1 MKSTMKIIIAF
12 LWCVYA
18 ICYNTPVSA
27 RSRQTD
33 IKNQPIRII
42 LDTDIGNDVDDALA
56 LDMLYKYQDQ
66 GVVKILGIL
75 TNKDTKYAPEF
86 VDIMNTWYGYP
97 RIPIGKITGGVRL
110 DDYVNYAENVCK
122 LNNEDGTPMFKRSL
136 KSYDKLLPSHIL
148 YRKLLAAQPDNSVT
162 VITVGFSTNLAR
174 LLETPGDKY
183 SPLTGKELVAK
194 KVRLLSVM
202 GGDFIENPR
211 AEFNI
216 VNDIPSAKKLFSE
229 WPGDVAVSP
238 FAVGKVIKFPA
249 SVIQNDF
256 NWGVQHPMV
265 QAYLHYRP
273 MPYDRQTWDLTS
285 VLYAVKGAADFFGV
299 SEPGTITVTDDGHTV
314 FTPSESG
321 KHVILSVDKSQAQR
335 VKQYFIE
342 IITQKPN
349 SVK

>member
-1 MKSTMKIIIAF
+1 MINKLLCAALVMMT
-12 LWCVYA
+12 CV
-18 ICYNTPVSA
+18 VSFA
-27 RSRQTD
+27 AGKKGSG
-33 IKNQPIRII
+33 KEPIRII

-97 RIPIGKITGGVRL
+97 KIPIGTISDGVLL
-110 DDYVNYAENVCK
+110 DDYVNYAENVCV
-122 LNNEDGTPMFKRSL
+122 LNNEDGTPMFKRSY
-136 KSYDKLLPSHIL
+136 KNYDKLLPSHIL

-162 VITVGFSTNLAR
+162 VITIGFSTNLAR

-183 SPLTGKELVAK
+183 SPLTGRELVAK
-194 KVRLLSVM
+194 KVRLVSVM

-216 VNDIPSAKKLFSE
+216 VNDIPAAKKLFSE
-229 WPGDVAVSP
+229 WPGQIIVSP
-238 FAVGKVIKFPA
+238 FAVGKAIKFPA

-265 QAYLHYRP
+265 QAYLNYRK
-273 MPYDRQTWDLTS
+273 MPYDRPTWDLTS
-285 VLYAVKGAADFFGV
+285 VLYAVKGAGDFFTV
-299 SEPGTITVTDDGHTV
+299 SEPGTVSVTDDGHTV
-314 FTPSESG
+314 FTPSPDG
-321 KHVILSVDKSQAQR
+321 KHALLSVDKEQAAR
-335 VKQYFIE
+335 VKDYFIKL
-342 IITQKPN
+342 ITVKPHT
-349 SVK
+349 VR